1 MEDDLLGGDDVLAE
15 EVGEGVVVEGDVAV
29 VVLHVVRSHQGVC
42 VLVPSVSVIVTAIRR
57 EERCLGIKKGL
68 WRVMG
73 RGERGEGRG
82 ERGEG
87 RGERTYLRRKAF
99 RP

>member
-29 VVLHVVRSHQGVC
+29 VVLRVVRSHQGVC
-42 VLVPSVSVIVTAIRR
+42 VLIPSIVTAIRR

-73 RGERGEGRG
+73 RGGERGGEGRRG

-87 RGERTYLRRKAF
+87 RGERGGEGRGHT
-99 RP
+99 